1 MSGSSSTIK
10 TRSMPDILTPYEE
23 NDHFTNVGRVIT
35 NPFEMFC
42 DENEFDCA
50 RNGSRIF
57 EHVRQQLTKDLFVQ
71 IVHDIVVEDN
81 LFGEFR
87 IRIHERIEALFQNLL
102 RSIGHDGKID
112 EPLELWL
119 VNQFHGAFGNVHSDV
134 ADALDVLHDLQRR
147 RYKPQVASDRLFE
160 CEHFVAQIV
169 DFDLQPVDLIVPG
182 DYFFGK
188 AGTALYERA
197 DRIG

>member
-23 NDHFTNVGRVIT
+23 NDHFSDVGRVIT

-87 IRIHERIEALFQNLL
+87 IRIHECIQALFQDLL
-102 RSIGHDGKID
+102 RSLAHDGKID
-112 EPLELWL
+112 EAFELGL
-119 VNQFHGAFGNVHSDV
+119 VNQFHRAFGDVHGDV
-134 ADALDVLHDLQRR
+134 ADALDILNNLQSRR
-147 RYKPQVASDRLFE
+147 DKPQISS
-160 CEHFVAQIV
+160 
-169 DFDLQPVDLIVPG
+169 
-182 DYFFGK
+182 
-188 AGTALYERA
+188 
-197 DRIG
+197 